1 MSEVL
6 PKVVDGTTRR
16 PRRRRRRPSGEAPP
30 LPHNLAASGKVLIA
44 AAIGMI
50 LLLLIVAVTSNLSAQ
65 LDRAEGGLLRALAE
79 TRTPTLTTIMEGL
92 DSLGSRWTIGILR
105 WGTILVLLAFKR
117 FRHLFVLLGSLLI
130 GGWITTLIAQA
141 AVRAR
146 PFSVDIIG
154 HWQGPSL
161 PSRPVAAFAAT
172 LIGIM
177 YSLIVP
183 GRHRN
188 RAKWLAAA
196 LILLHCLARL
206 YLGVDHPLDVIMGA
220 ILGVTIP
227 IVAFRIFTPNE
238 VFPVAYKRGRT
249 AHLDV
254 GGERGEAIRRALD
267 EQLGID
273 VVKMKPFNL
282 EGSGGSTPLLLTVAD
297 QPTGRLFA
305 KLYAK
310 NHLRADRWYKLGRT
324 LLYGRLEDESS
335 FSTVRRLVQYEDYML
350 RVMHDAGLSSPRSH
364 GFVEITPER
373 EYLIVTDFIE
383 GAHELLDADELDD
396 AIIDSALS
404 SVRDLW
410 EAGVAHRDIKPS
422 NILVRGNEVFLIDVA
437 FGQVRPSP
445 WREAVDLANMMI
457 VLALRSDAH
466 RVYEHALRY
475 FTPQEIAEGFAA
487 TRGVTMPSQ
496 SRKMLRKDR
505 RDLIKTFRHLCPK
518 RRPIAIQR
526 WTWRRVGLSAMV
538 VLGTLIAFAFVTG
551 NLQGAGLWAGQ
562 PTYSVVSRSPECG
575 GEFEGE
581 QMILAAQSVPSAT
594 LLPCVSALET
604 GWMFGGMRV
613 FDGTTEFF
621 LDSDRAG
628 IGAVHVQI
636 TESCDVSG
644 ATEVPSDEPGSRR
657 FENIDSVQGRYSG
670 TRYYTFSGGC
680 VRYRFNFPAEGQAEL
695 TTQISRSLDLERR
708 SDLADAYYEDTG
720 LRF

>member
-1 MSEVL
+1 MSDVL
-6 PKVVDGTTRR
+6 PKVVDGTSRR

-44 AAIGMI
+44 SAIGMI
-50 LLLLIVAVTSNLSAQ
+50 LLLLVIAITSDLSAQ
-65 LDRAEGGLLRALAE
+65 MDRAEGSLLRVLAE
-79 TRTPTLTTIMEGL
+79 TRTPVLTTIMESL

-130 GGWITTLIAQA
+130 GGWITTLIAMA

-146 PFSVDIIG
+146 PFGVDIIG
-154 HWQGPSL
+154 HWQGSSL

-172 LIGIM
+172 LIGIL
-177 YSLIVP
+177 YSLFVP
-183 GRHRN
+183 GRPRN
-188 RAKWLAAA
+188 RAKWVATV
-196 LILLHCLARL
+196 LILLLCIARL

-227 IVAFRIFTPNE
+227 IVAFRVFTPNDS
-238 VFPVAYKRGRT
+238 FPVAYKKGRA

-254 GGERGEAIRRALD
+254 GGARGEAIRRALD

-350 RVMHDAGLSSPRSH
+350 RVMHDAGLSSPKSH

-373 EYLIVTDFIE
+373 EYLIVTDFVE
-383 GAHELLDADELDD
+383 GAHELLDAEELDD
-396 AIIDSALS
+396 ATIDAALS

-457 VLALRSDAH
+457 VLALRSDPH
-466 RVYEHALRY
+466 RVYERALQY

-496 SRKMLRKDR
+496 SRKMIRKER
-505 RDLIKTFRHLCPK
+505 GDLVKTFRNLAPK

-526 WTWRRVGLSAMV
+526 WTWRRCGLSAV
-538 VLGTLIAFAFVTG
+538 VLLAALLVVGIVGG
-551 NLQGAGLWAGQ
+551 NLQGAGLWTGQ
-562 PTYSVVSRSPECG
+562 PPHSVVSRSPECG
-575 GEFEGE
+575 GQFEGE
-581 QMILAAQSVPSAT
+581 QMVLAAQSVPSAT
-594 LLPCVSALET
+594 LLPCISALET
-604 GWMFGGMRV
+604 GWMFGGMRI

-628 IGAVHVQI
+628 IRAVHVRL

-644 ATEVPSDEPGSRR
+644 ATEVPSDEPGARR

-670 TRYYTFSGGC
+670 TRYYTFAGGC

-695 TTQISRSLDLERR
+695 TTQISRSLDLESR
-708 SDLADAYYEDTG
+708 SDLSDAYYDDTG

>member
-1 MSEVL
+1 MSDVL
-6 PKVVDGTTRR
+6 PEIVDGTTRR
-16 PRRRRRRPSGEAPP
+16 TRRRRRRPSGEAPP
-30 LPHNLAASGKVLIA
+30 LPHNLAASGKVLLA
-44 AAIGMI
+44 SAFGMI
-50 LLLLIVAVTSNLSAQ
+50 LLLIVVAVTSDLSAQ
-65 LDRAEGGLLRALAE
+65 LDRAEGSMLRAMAE
-79 TRTPTLTTIMEGL
+79 ARTPLLTSIMESL

-105 WGTILVLLAFKR
+105 WGMILTLLVFKR

-141 AVRAR
+141 AMRAR

-154 HWQGPSL
+154 HWQGSSL

-172 LIGIM
+172 MIGIL

-183 GRHRN
+183 GRARN
-188 RAKWLAAA
+188 RAKWLAAV
-196 LILLHCLARL
+196 LIFLLCLARL

-220 ILGVTIP
+220 LLGVTIP
-227 IVAFRIFTPNE
+227 IVAFRIFTPNDS
-238 VFPVAYKRGRT
+238 FPVAYKKGRA
-249 AHLDV
+249 AHLDID
-254 GGERGEAIRRALD
+254 GARGEAIRRALD

-273 VVKMKPFNL
+273 VIKMKPFNL

-350 RVMHDAGLSSPRSH
+350 RVMHDAGLSSAKSH

-373 EYLIVTDFIE
+373 EYLIVTDFVE
-383 GAHELLDADELDD
+383 DAHELLDADELGDD
-396 AIIDSALS
+396 LIDSALE

-410 EAGVAHRDIKPS
+410 QAGVAHRDIKPS

-457 VLALRSDAH
+457 VLALRSDPH
-466 RVYEHALRY
+466 RVYERALQY
-475 FTPQEIAEGFAA
+475 FTPQEIAEAFAA

-505 RDLIKTFRHLCPK
+505 RDLVKTFRHLAPK

-526 WTWRRVGLSAMV
+526 WTWRRVALTAS
-538 VLGTLIAFAFVTG
+538 VLLGSLIALAFVTG

-575 GEFEGE
+575 GQFEGE
-581 QMILAAQSVPSAT
+581 QMILAAQSVPSAS
-594 LLPCVSALET
+594 LLPCISALET
-604 GWMFGGMRV
+604 GWTFGSMRV
-613 FDGTTEFF
+613 FDGATEFF

-628 IGAVHVQI
+628 IGAVHVRLTQ
-636 TESCDVSG
+636 SCEISG

-695 TTQISRSLDLERR
+695 TTQISRSLDLESR
-708 SDLADAYYEDTG
+708 SDLSDSYHEMTG

>member
-1 MSEVL
+1 M
-6 PKVVDGTTRR
+6 DHDAHRHGCGAC
-16 PRRRRRRPSGEAPP
+16 PS
-30 LPHNLAASGKVLIA
+30 LRCRHH
-44 AAIGMI
+44 
-50 LLLLIVAVTSNLSAQ
+50 
-65 LDRAEGGLLRALAE
+65 RALA
-79 TRTPTLTTIMEGL
+79 G
-92 DSLGSRWTIGILR
+92 IGIL
-105 WGTILVLLAFKR
+105 
-117 FRHLFVLLGSLLI
+117 
-130 GGWITTLIAQA
+130 
-141 AVRAR
+141 
-146 PFSVDIIG
+146 
-154 HWQGPSL
+154 
-161 PSRPVAAFAAT
+161 
-172 LIGIM
+172 

-196 LILLHCLARL
+196 LILLLCVARL
-206 YLGVDHPLDVIMGA
+206 YLGVDHPLDVIVGA

-227 IVAFRIFTPNE
+227 IVAFRMLTPNE

-254 GGERGEAIRRALD
+254 GGARGEAIKRALD

-350 RVMHDAGLSSPRSH
+350 RVMHDAGLSSPKSH

-373 EYLIVTDFIE
+373 EYLIVTDFVE

-396 AIIDSALS
+396 ATIDSALS

-410 EAGVAHRDIKPS
+410 QAGVAHRDIKPS

-457 VLALRSDAH
+457 VLALRSDPH
-466 RVYEHALRY
+466 RIYEHALRY

-505 RDLIKTFRHLCPK
+505 RDLVKTFRHLCPK

-538 VLGTLIAFAFVTG
+538 ILGSLIAIGIVTG

-575 GEFEGE
+575 GQFEGE
-581 QMILAAQSVPSAT
+581 QMVLAAQSVPSAT
-594 LLPCVSALET
+594 LLPCISALET

-628 IGAVHVQI
+628 IRAVHVRLS
-636 TESCDVSG
+636 TDSCDVSG

-657 FENIDSVQGRYSG
+657 FETIDSVQGRYSG
-670 TRYYTFSGGC
+670 TRFYTFAGGC

-695 TTQISRSLDLERR
+695 TTQISRSLDLESR
-708 SDLADAYYEDTG
+708 SDLADAYFEDTG

>member
-1 MSEVL
+1 M
-6 PKVVDGTTRR
+6 PY
-16 PRRRRRRPSGEAPP
+16 
-30 LPHNLAASGKVLIA
+30 HLAASGKVLLA
-44 AAIGMI
+44 SAIGMI
-50 LLLLIVAVTSNLSAQ
+50 LLLLIIAITSDLSAQ
-65 LDRAEGGLLRALAE
+65 MDRAEGSILRAVAE
-79 TRTPTLTTIMEGL
+79 TRTPALTTIMESL
-92 DSLGSRWTIGILR
+92 DALGSRWTIGILR

-130 GGWITTLIAQA
+130 GGWITMLIAMA

-146 PFSVDIIG
+146 PFGVDIIG
-154 HWQGPSL
+154 HWQGSSL

-172 LIGIM
+172 MIGIL

-196 LILLHCLARL
+196 LILLLCIARL
-206 YLGVDHPLDVIMGA
+206 YLGVDHPLDVIVGA

-227 IVAFRIFTPNE
+227 IIAFRMLTPNE

-254 GGERGEAIRRALD
+254 GGARGEAIKRALD

-297 QPTGRLFA
+297 QPSGRLFA

-350 RVMHDAGLSSPRSH
+350 RVMHDAGLSSPKSH

-373 EYLIVTDFIE
+373 EYLIVTDFVE
-383 GAHELLDADELDD
+383 GANELLDADELDD
-396 AIIDSALS
+396 ATIDAALS

-410 EAGVAHRDIKPS
+410 QAGVAHRDIKPS

-457 VLALRSDAH
+457 VLALRSDPH
-466 RVYEHALRY
+466 RVYEHALKY

-505 RDLIKTFRHLCPK
+505 RDLVKTFRQLCPK

-538 VLGTLIAFAFVTG
+538 ILGSLIAIGIVTG

-575 GEFEGE
+575 GQFEGE
-581 QMILAAQSVPSAT
+581 QMVLAAQSVPSAT

-628 IGAVHVQI
+628 IRAVHVRL
-636 TESCDVSG
+636 TDSCDVSG
-644 ATEVPSDEPGSRR
+644 ATEIPSDEPGSRR
-657 FENIDSVQGRYSG
+657 FETVDSVQGRYSG
-670 TRYYTFSGGC
+670 TRYYTFAGGC

-695 TTQISRSLDLERR
+695 TTEISRSLDLESR
-708 SDLADAYYEDTG
+708 SDLSDAYYDDTG

>member
-1 MSEVL
+1 MSDVL
-6 PKVVDGTTRR
+6 PKVVDGTSRR

-44 AAIGMI
+44 SAIGMI
-50 LLLLIVAVTSNLSAQ
+50 LLLLVIAITSDLSAQ
-65 LDRAEGGLLRALAE
+65 MDRAEGSMLRAVAE
-79 TRTPTLTTIMEGL
+79 TRTPVLTTIMESL

-130 GGWITTLIAQA
+130 GGWITTLIAMV

-146 PFSVDIIG
+146 PFGVDIIG
-154 HWQGPSL
+154 HWQGSSL

-172 LIGIM
+172 LIGIL

-196 LILLHCLARL
+196 LILLLCMARL
-206 YLGVDHPLDVIMGA
+206 YLGVDHPLDVIVGA

-227 IVAFRIFTPNE
+227 IVAFRMLTPNE

-254 GGERGEAIRRALD
+254 GGARGEAIKRALD

-297 QPTGRLFA
+297 QPEGRLFA

-350 RVMHDAGLSSPRSH
+350 RVMHDAGLASPKSH

-373 EYLIVTDFIE
+373 EYLIVTDFVE

-396 AIIDSALS
+396 ATIDSALS

-410 EAGVAHRDIKPS
+410 QAGVAHRDIKPS

-457 VLALRSDAH
+457 VLALRSDPH

-505 RDLIKTFRHLCPK
+505 RDLVKTFRNLCPK

-526 WTWRRVGLSAMV
+526 WTWRRVGLSAV
-538 VLGTLIAFAFVTG
+538 VLLATLLVVGIVGG
-551 NLQGAGLWAGQ
+551 NLQGAGLWTGQ

-575 GEFEGE
+575 GQFEGE
-581 QMILAAQSVPSAT
+581 QMVLAAQSVPSAT
-594 LLPCVSALET
+594 LLPCISALET
-604 GWMFGGMRV
+604 GWMLGGMRV

-628 IGAVHVQI
+628 IHAVHVRL

-670 TRYYTFSGGC
+670 TRYYTFAGGC
-680 VRYRFNFPAEGQAEL
+680 VRYRFDFPAEGQAEL
-695 TTQISRSLDLERR
+695 TTQISRSLDLESR
-708 SDLADAYYEDTG
+708 SDLSDAYYDDTG